1 MTSSALVM
9 LHRASAAPSSLAPAG
24 QALGPADP
32 FAGGREVAWQDPAA
46 AAGRVAFAGTVEIA
60 AFPHTET
67 MIVLS
72 GALTLSVDGSPS
84 LTVTPQTGVVIGR
97 GTTLRLEAA
106 PGTIWAFHAQIAGM
120 SALPGLTL
128 LTQDLA
134 LSPSSPPAAEV
145 LIGPAPQCRSH
156 NAFTDAAIELR
167 AGLWDSTPY
176 ARISRPHRLSELMH
190 IVEGAVDLTGADG
203 AVLTV
208 SKGDTV
214 FVPQGAPCA
223 WESRVHVAK
232 FYVVQEAAS

>member
-9 LHRASAAPSSLAPAG
+9 LHRASAAPSSPAAAG

-32 FAGGREVAWQDPAA
+32 FAAGREVAWRDPAA
-46 AAGRVAFAGTVEIA
+46 AAGRVAFAGAADIA

-72 GALTLSVDGSPS
+72 GALTLSVDGAVA
-84 LTVTPQTGVVIGR
+84 LTVAPQSGVVIGR
-97 GTTLRLEAA
+97 GTTLRVEAA
-106 PGTIWAFHAQIAGM
+106 PGTLWAFHAQTAGA

-134 LSPSSPPAAEV
+134 LSPSAAPAAEV

-156 NAFTDAAIELR
+156 NAFTDAAIALR

-176 ARISRPHRLSELMH
+176 ARISRPHKLSELMH
-190 IVEGAVDLTGADG
+190 ILDGAVDLTGADG
-203 AVLTV
+203 AVVTV
-208 SKGDTV
+208 AKGDTV

-232 FYVVQEAAS
+232 FYVVQETAG